1 MSKPSGWAIMAQQM
15 AKKIVAE
22 QTRVR
27 LMIGF
32 DAAVIAG
39 LKDSAGK
46 DTLVTD
52 KGEIIRC
59 WIGLDGPIP
68 ELTVPV
74 NGRQPHWATCPFA
87 DEFRKR
93 G

>member
-1 MSKPSGWAIMAQQM
+1 MAQCRKCGAEIVFISLPSGKVMPC
-15 AKKIVAE
+15 
-22 QTRVR
+22 
-27 LMIGF
+27 
-32 DAAVIAG
+32 DADIIEG
-39 LKDSAGK
+39 LKDPAGK

-59 WIGLDGPIP
+59 WIGQEGPIP

-87 DEFRKR
+87 DEFRKKND
-93 G
+93 